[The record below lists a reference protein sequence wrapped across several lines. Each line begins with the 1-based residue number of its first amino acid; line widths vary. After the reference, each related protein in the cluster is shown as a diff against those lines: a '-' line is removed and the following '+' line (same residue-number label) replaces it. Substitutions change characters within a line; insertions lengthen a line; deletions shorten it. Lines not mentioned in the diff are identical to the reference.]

1 MSWLDRALTAVA
13 PERQLKRLRAKAA
26 VELFQRNY
34 DAAKDSRRTAGWRR
48 IVSDANTAIGP
59 NLAKL
64 RDAARDLVRNNAYAE
79 SALSTIVDHAVGWGI
94 VPTAKHKAFTAWA
107 NSTDCDADGQ
117 HDFAGLQ
124 KLVMRTVV
132 ESGECLVRR
141 RWRRVEDGFALPM
154 QLQVLEPDYLDTSRD
169 GPIAG
174 GKRIIQGV
182 QIDAVGYREG
192 YWIFRNHPGSST
204 RPGGSFI
211 SGSYFVKA
219 EDVLLISKI
228 SRPGQVRAVSWF
240 APVLLL
246 MKDFEEFSDATLM
259 KQKVSACLA
268 LVVTDPDGSAAPL
281 GAVGTTTATETQ
293 DTIEPGAILNRPA
306 GSTITVV
313 DPPAVREYADYTK
326 TVLHA
331 IAAGIGVTYEDL
343 TGNYESLPF
352 SAARMSRIRHWAR
365 VEDWRYRMLIPQFLN
380 PVWQWAMEAA
390 AVVGI
395 PAVDN
400 VMWTP
405 PGMPMIEP
413 DKEGLAAQRNIRTGI
428 QSLFDVIRERGYDPE
443 TYLEEVAAGFR
454 KLDELGLTLDCD
466 PRKVSQQGQLHP
478 VVPAAAKP
486 EKSATQDES
495 TSNETTATQADA
507 VNASAPPDGTTPKEE
522 QTIFGYHLQYGVA
535 KLGDARKN
543 LGLPPDAKTDHMTV
557 PEYLLWL
564 GQQQPKGEPT
574 DKEAA

>member
-13 PERQLKRLRAKAA
+13 PARQLKRLRARAA
-26 VELFQRNY
+26 VEMFTRNY
-34 DAAKDSRRTAGWRR
+34 DAAKDSRRTSGWRR

-59 NLAKL
+59 SLSKL

-132 ESGECLVRR
+132 ESGEVIVRR

-154 QLQVLEPDYLDTSRD
+154 QLQVLEPDYLDTSKD
-169 GPIAG
+169 GPLPG
-174 GKRIIQGV
+174 GKRVIQGV
-182 QIDAVGYREG
+182 QIDSVGYREG

-204 RPGGSFI
+204 RPGGSII
-211 SGSYFVKA
+211 SGSYFVRA

-228 SRPGQVRAVSWF
+228 SRPGQVRAVTWF
-240 APVLLL
+240 APVLLM
-246 MKDFEEFSDATLM
+246 MKDFEEFTDATLM

-268 LVVTDPDGSAAPL
+268 LVVTDPDGAATPV
-281 GAVGTTTATETQ
+281 GTAGTTTATENF
-293 DTIEPGAILNRPA
+293 DTIEPGAILNRPF
-306 GSTITVV
+306 GSTVTTI
-313 DPPAVREYADYTK
+313 DPPAVREFADYTK

-331 IAAGIGVTYEDL
+331 IAAGLGVTYEDL
-343 TGNYESLPF
+343 TGNYENLPF

-390 AVVGI
+390 AQVGI
-395 PAVDN
+395 PTVEN
-400 VMWTP
+400 TGWTP

-428 QSLFDVIRERGYDPE
+428 SSLFDEIRQRGFDPE
-443 TYLEEVAAGFR
+443 TYLLEIKAGFD

-478 VVPAAAKP
+478 VAPSKAKP
-486 EKSATQDES
+486 AEPEAEDES
-495 TSNETTATQADA
+495 D
-507 VNASAPPDGTTPKEE
+507 D
-522 QTIFGYHLQYGVA
+522 
-535 KLGDARKN
+535 
-543 LGLPPDAKTDHMTV
+543 
-557 PEYLLWL
+557 
-564 GQQQPKGEPT
+564 
-574 DKEAA
+574 EAA